1 MCNFVLSL
9 TVHIYPPMSDLRV
22 TKLFSLEKNKMLK
35 AWNPKVLSCVYIEH
49 CKGQERVNQ
58 LGGVFVSGRPLP
70 DNVRRRIVELAL
82 MGVRPSVISREL
94 LVSHGCVT
102 KIIRRYAESGSIKP
116 GSVGGK
122 KVHWLFSWVFEIQI
136 LSSAKTSP
144 LYHDEPLGSV
154 RLGDLMIFFCKMIQ
168 FSELKASV
176 KVKSSIINS
185 DPFIQQEYMI

>member
-1 MCNFVLSL
+1 MLIYKSSL
-9 TVHIYPPMSDLRV
+9 QFYLVKELRQESSSV
-22 TKLFSLEKNKMLK
+22 ELQNAIQRLEKFIVKL
-35 AWNPKVLSCVYIEH
+35 LYIEH

-102 KIIRRYAESGSIKP
+102 KIIRKYAESGSIKP

-122 KVHWLFSWVFEIQI
+122 KVH
-136 LSSAKTSP
+136 
-144 LYHDEPLGSV
+144 
-154 RLGDLMIFFCKMIQ
+154 
-168 FSELKASV
+168 
-176 KVKSSIINS
+176 
-185 DPFIQQEYMI
+185 